1 MRNIRTIW
9 AFGLATL
16 ACTAASTVSLA
27 SHNEPLRATQLKG
40 EFLTAYVPCNISS
53 CAAAGIPFSCC
64 SGPGSGT
71 CNSGNTATSNL
82 FPACTPAVRSDPTC
96 GFTSIGK
103 GKFLMRESRNGPDR
117 LPGTS
122 DDGDVTVEATLTR
135 LDAGCVGATLTMTAT
150 MRVTLDDCGGE
161 ACNIT
166 NMNDFFL
173 TSCIVDAAG
182 SCRIKTTINST
193 LPGTCLPNK
202 RAGIELLGVGMVNG
216 AARTFVGGIE
226 LH

>member
-1 MRNIRTIW
+1 MRDIRTIL

-16 ACTAASTVSLA
+16 ACVAASTVTLA
-27 SHNEPLRATQLKG
+27 SHNEPLKATQLKG
-40 EFLTAYVPCNISS
+40 EFLTSYVPCNDTS
-53 CAAAGIPFSCC
+53 CVAAGVPFSCC

-71 CNSGNTATSNL
+71 CNGGNNATSNL

-96 GFTSIGK
+96 AFTSTGK

-117 LPGTS
+117 LPGTT
-122 DDGDVTVEATLTR
+122 DDGDVTVEATLTH
-135 LDAGCVGATLTMTAT
+135 LDAGCVGVTLMMTAT
-150 MRVTLDDCGGE
+150 VRVTLDDCVGQ
-161 ACNIT
+161 ACSIT
-166 NMNDFFL
+166 NMNDFPL
-173 TSCIVDAAG
+173 TSCVVDAAG
-182 SCRIKTTINST
+182 SCRIKTTVNSN

-202 RAGIELLGVGMVNG
+202 KAGIGLLGVSMLNG